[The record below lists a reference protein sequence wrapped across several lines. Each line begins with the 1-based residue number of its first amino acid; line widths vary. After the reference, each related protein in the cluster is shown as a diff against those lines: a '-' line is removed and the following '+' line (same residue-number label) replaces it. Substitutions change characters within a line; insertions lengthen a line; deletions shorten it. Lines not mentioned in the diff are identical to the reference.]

1 MKLVQNPTT
10 GVMAGTLHM
19 AGQVERNLGG
29 GDEPSV
35 GFGVNPVEWQP
46 PQSTN
51 QQIETNM
58 QGE

>member
-1 MKLVQNPTT
+1 
-10 GVMAGTLHM
+10 MAGTLHM

-35 GFGVNPVEWQP
+35 GLGVNPVEWRP

>member
-1 MKLVQNPTT
+1 
-10 GVMAGTLHM
+10 MAGTLHM

-35 GFGVNPVEWQP
+35 GLGVNSVEWQP

-51 QQIETNM
+51 QQIEPNV